1 MRLKRIEERVSVELV
16 VALDSYFEG
25 AIRDW
30 SSYTQHGI
38 SMVELAVVESNLF

>member
-30 SSYTQHGI
+30 SSYAQHGI
-38 SMVELAVVESNLF
+38 SVVELAVVESDLF

>member
-1 MRLKRIEERVSVELV
+1 MGLERMEKRVSVELV

-30 SSYTQHGI
+30 SSHAQHGI
-38 SMVELAVVESNLF
+38 SVVELAVVESNLF